1 MQFGKL
7 KLQYSLLFALLA
19 WSVIAQSLISGYQ
32 IYAQR
37 RGAGAGSLP
46 FRVGEDSLELQ
57 GSLSQLRRFGLEP
70 GDELM
75 AIEGEAIAGY
85 RQLERKRF
93 QMTPGQSVSITIRR
107 EKPGAAPQM
116 IHMVIPVHTPSRHAL
131 NWVLTLVMYT
141 FLPVFSLL
149 LGYWVAMSRPRDKL
163 AWLTLAVLASFS
175 QVVPGTFFALNAPW
189 LQIVIGYRTLLSNT
203 WPLWIMLFG
212 LYFPRPFPALRR
224 HRYIPYLLAVPFVI
238 LLGVDFYT
246 DLYDA
251 TRIAAIRDL
260 AQFEKQL
267 EQPLGIFF
275 MLCTAS
281 FFVSITLKLQ
291 RTRQRDARR
300 RMQWLLVGSAAALIP
315 WLMLGFFLNILDWRL
330 PPSVVVTSALA
341 IVLFPL
347 TLAYVIV
354 VQRAME
360 VRVAIRT
367 GVQYALARGG
377 LSITR
382 IILSISIIVMAVKL
396 ALDAA
401 GPVSATVLIGIAVGL
416 LLVLGRLGDAIRE
429 WVDRRFF
436 REAYDAE
443 VILTE
448 LSQNVAAIRDTRPLL
463 ETVAKRISD
472 SLHVPQVAVLLH
484 SSGGFRPAY
493 ALGYGGT
500 PAVELPPDSKTVQH
514 LKETPQPAFVYFDD
528 ENSWVQRTPDE
539 EREILRML
547 DAQLLLPL
555 ALKNRLM
562 GIISL
567 GPKRSEEPYST
578 TDMRLLHAVAS
589 QTGLALEN
597 ARLTESIRREIAA
610 RARVNR
616 ELEIAREV
624 QERLFPQSLP
634 NVEGLDYAGYC
645 RPQQEVGGDYYDF
658 LLAKGVDLGFA
669 VGDVSGKGIAASL
682 TMASLQASLR
692 TQAMQPSGGPAQV
705 VSLMNNLVY
714 DASASNRYATFFYG
728 QYNSQTRM
736 LTYVNAG
743 HNAPVVWRQAGQS
756 AEEIVRLTQG
766 GTVIGLF
773 PEASYQEGCMQ
784 LSPGDVLVAYTDG
797 ISEAMDGK
805 DEEWGEDRLI
815 QAICECRGLASRE
828 MIWHVLERVDAFT
841 AGAAQHD
848 DMTLVVLRVK

>member
-1 MQFGKL
+1 MQFAKS

-19 WSVIAQSLISGYQ
+19 WSVIAQSIISGYQ

-46 FRVGEDSLELQ
+46 FHVGEDSLELQ
-57 GSLSQLRRFGLEP
+57 GSPSQLRRFGLEP

-75 AIEGEAIAGY
+75 AIEGEVIAGY

-93 QMTPGQSVSITIRR
+93 QMTPGQTVAITVRR
-107 EKPGAAPQM
+107 EKPGQEPQIM
-116 IHMVIPVHTPSRHAL
+116 HMVIPVHIPSRHTL
-131 NWVLTLVMYT
+131 NWILTVVMYT

-163 AWLTLAVLASFS
+163 AWLTLAMLASFS
-175 QVVPGTFFALNAPW
+175 QLIPGNFFGLNAPW
-189 LQIVIGYRTLLSNT
+189 LQIVVGYRALLSNT

-224 HRYIPYLLAVPFVI
+224 HRYIPYLLAIPFVI
-238 LLGVDFYT
+238 LLGIDFYT

-260 AQFEKQL
+260 ARFEKRIDEPL
-267 EQPLGIFF
+267 EIFF
-275 MLCTAS
+275 MACTAS
-281 FFVSITLKLQ
+281 FLVSIAVKLQ
-291 RTRQRDARR
+291 RSRQRDARR

-315 WLMLGFFLNILDWRL
+315 SLLLEFFLNILEWRL
-330 PPSVVVTSALA
+330 PPSYVITSILA

-360 VRVAIRT
+360 VRVAIRI

-377 LSITR
+377 LSVIR
-382 IILSISIIVMAVKL
+382 IILSICIIVMAVKL

-401 GPVSATVLIGIAVGL
+401 GPVTATVLIGIAVGL
-416 LLVLGRLGDAIRE
+416 LLGVGRLGDAIRE
-429 WVDRRFF
+429 WMDRRFF

-448 LSQNVAAIRDTRPLL
+448 LSQNVASIRDTWPLL

-472 SLHVPQVAVLLH
+472 SLHVPLVTVLLD
-484 SSGGFRPAY
+484 SAGGFRPAY

-500 PAVELPPDSKTVQH
+500 PAIELAPDSTTVQH
-514 LKETPQPAFVYFDD
+514 LKEAPQPATVYFDD

-547 DAQLLLPL
+547 DTQLLLPL
-555 ALKNRLM
+555 TLKNRLL
-562 GIISL
+562 GIITL
-567 GPKRSEEPYST
+567 GPKLSEEPYSP

-597 ARLTESIRREIAA
+597 ARLTESIRRQIAE
-610 RARVNR
+610 RARMNR

-624 QERLFPQSLP
+624 QERLFPQHLP
-634 NVEGLDYAGYC
+634 RVEGLDYAGYC

-658 LLAKGVDLGFA
+658 LLAKSVHLGFA

-682 TMASLQASLR
+682 MMATLQASLR
-692 TQAMQPSGGPAQV
+692 TQALQPSGGPAQI
-705 VSLMNNLVY
+705 VSLMNKLVY

-728 QYNSQTRM
+728 QYDSRTRM

-743 HNAPVVWRQAGQS
+743 HNAPVVWRTAAQDAD
-756 AEEIVRLTQG
+756 ILRLTDG
-766 GTVIGLF
+766 GVVLGLF

-784 LSPGDVLVAYTDG
+784 LQPGDLVVAFTDG
-797 ISEAMDGK
+797 ISEAMDAK
-805 DEEWGEDRLI
+805 DEEWDEDRLI
-815 QAICECRGLASRE
+815 QAVCECRGLSSRE
-828 MIWHVLERVDAFT
+828 AIRHMLERVDAFT

-848 DMTLVVLRVK
+848 DMTLVVLKVK